1 SSHAE
6 LMLMESRKT
15 NLLGRGESLKRSGT
29 HLPGNFSQNIHNL
42 THTWKQLEK
51 ILSEHSGPSSSSSS
65 SSSSLL
71 ANMNSLEVRGHGAAE
86 ENPRS
91 ALSPLTNSLLE
102 QLEARIKDL
111 KAWLRDTELL
121 IFNSCLGRETDAKE
135 QLHSFKALCSE
146 VRARRRG
153 VASVLKLCQKLLQ
166 QSQSGPMAEV
176 GPEAEQHREALQL
189 LSINLERR
197 WEA

>member
-1 SSHAE
+1 
-6 LMLMESRKT
+6 MV
-15 NLLGRGESLKRSGT
+15 GG
-29 HLPGNFSQNIHNL
+29 Q
-42 THTWKQLEK
+42 
-51 ILSEHSGPSSSSSS
+51 
-65 SSSSLL
+65 
-71 ANMNSLEVRGHGAAE
+71 GAAAE
-86 ENPRS
+86 DPRS
-91 ALSPLTNSLLE
+91 VLSPLTNSLLE
-102 QLEARIKDL
+102 QLEARIKEL

-121 IFNSCLGRETDAKE
+121 IFNSCLRQKDASL
-135 QLHSFKALCSE
+135 QLPSFKSLCSE

-197 WEA
+197 WEAIVMQALQWQNRLKKELGEQQVRTHYSYSVTLQLQCHPTVTVSPYSYSVTLQLQCHTTVT

>member
-42 THTWKQLEK
+42 THTWKQLENPGNSLLARQCDKKQYERQTKKKNKTGEECLPELKK

-65 SSSSLL
+65 SQS
-71 ANMNSLEVRGHGAAE
+71 ANMNCLEVRGHGAAE

-91 ALSPLTNSLLE
+91 ALSPLTNALLE

-135 QLHSFKALCSE
+135 QLHSFKTGLDMYW
-146 VRARRRG
+146 
-153 VASVLKLCQKLLQ
+153 LKQGDT
-166 QSQSGPMAEV
+166 SGTAGFESL
-176 GPEAEQHREALQL
+176 AA
-189 LSINLERR
+189 
-197 WEA
+197 